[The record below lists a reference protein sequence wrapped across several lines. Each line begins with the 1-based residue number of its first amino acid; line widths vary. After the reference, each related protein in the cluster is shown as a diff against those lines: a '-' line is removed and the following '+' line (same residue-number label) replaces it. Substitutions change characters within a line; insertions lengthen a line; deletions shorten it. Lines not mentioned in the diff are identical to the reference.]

1 MMKKRATILI
11 VDDHPVVRAGC
22 RKLFEDAWDATVLE
36 AATGEDSLRLFEEY
50 RPELVVLDLSLPG
63 VGGLEVLHRI
73 RALEPKASVLVFSMH
88 ESPIFAA
95 RAMGAGARGYVV
107 KNSPPEEL
115 VEAVAKIIRGERY
128 ISHGI
133 AQGMAL
139 LSITSEEDP
148 IDQLSA
154 RELEILRLLVDGRD
168 LAEIAK
174 TLHVA
179 YKTAANTVSQIKE
192 KLGLK
197 RTTELVRV
205 AIEHGVGQHSR

>member
-1 MMKKRATILI
+1 MKKRPAILI
-11 VDDHPVVRAGC
+11 VDDHPIVRAGC
-22 RKLFEDAWDATVLE
+22 RKLFEDACDAIVFE
-36 AATGEDSLRLFEEY
+36 AATGEDGLRLFGEY

-63 VGGLEVLHRI
+63 MGGLEVLQRI
-73 RALEPKASVLVFSMH
+73 LALEAKASILVFSMH
-88 ESPIFAA
+88 ASPIFAV

-115 VEAVAKIIRGERY
+115 VAAVEKAIHGERY
-128 ISHGI
+128 ISHGV
-133 AQGMAL
+133 AQVMAL
-139 LSITSEEDP
+139 LSIASAADP
-148 IDQLSA
+148 MGCLSA

-168 LAEIAK
+168 LGEIAQ

-179 YKTAANTVSQIKE
+179 YKTAANTIGQIKE

-205 AIEHGVGQHSR
+205 AIEHGVGSILAK